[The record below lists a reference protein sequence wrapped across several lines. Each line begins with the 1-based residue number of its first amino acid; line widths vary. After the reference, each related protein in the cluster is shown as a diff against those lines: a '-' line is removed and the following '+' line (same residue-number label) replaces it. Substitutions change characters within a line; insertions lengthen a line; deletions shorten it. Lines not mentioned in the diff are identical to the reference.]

1 MRIAVLDS
9 NHFEMEI
16 TGKKLFSELEL
27 IKTPCFIILFKCI
40 DTKLNNLS
48 RDRMKVKIYVFN
60 YYIFDETCHIA
71 LCYYFFIFILIYHT
85 LVNGK
90 LPISKKLFSESNL

>member
-27 IKTPCFIILFKCI
+27 IKTPDFIILASTRK
-40 DTKLNNLS
+40 S
-48 RDRMKVKIYVFN
+48 MS
-60 YYIFDETCHIA
+60 
-71 LCYYFFIFILIYHT
+71 
-85 LVNGK
+85 
-90 LPISKKLFSESNL
+90 SKKRLIL

>member
-27 IKTPCFIILFKCI
+27 KKTLDFIILFKCI
-40 DTKLNNLS
+40 DTKLNN
-48 RDRMKVKIYVFN
+48 YFF
-60 YYIFDETCHIA
+60 YETCI
-71 LCYYFFIFILIYHT
+71 
-85 LVNGK
+85 
-90 LPISKKLFSESNL
+90 